1 MTDESVTPAAGPPAP
16 GYPITF
22 TFDMP
27 EKIARWRPLVHWLLA
42 IPHLIVLYF
51 LGIVAE
57 VLAVVSWLVGVFTG
71 SIPEGLQKPIAMYLR
86 YSARVGTYVFWL
98 REEYPPFAFDAA
110 FEDPGTDPRLRI
122 DVVPAIEGRNRL
134 TIFFRLLMVIPQ
146 LIVLAFVAIGLYFVL
161 IIGWFA
167 VIILGRW
174 PEGMGRFVVG
184 VMRWN
189 ARLLGYCYLLT
200 DEYPPF
206 STQ

>member
-1 MTDESVTPAAGPPAP
+1 MTDESVTPAAGSPASA
-16 GYPITF
+16 YPITYA
-22 TFDMP
+22 FDTP

-42 IPHLIVLYF
+42 IPHIIILYF

-57 VLAVVSWLVGVFTG
+57 VLAVISWVVGVFTG
-71 SIPEGLQKPIAMYLR
+71 SIPEGLQKPIAMYVR
-86 YSARVGTYVFWL
+86 YSARVGTYLLWL
-98 REEYPPFAFDAA
+98 REEYPPFAFDAS
-110 FEDPGTDPRLRI
+110 FEDPGTDPRLRV

-134 TIFFRLLMVIPQ
+134 TILFRLLLAIPQ
-146 LIVLAFVAIGLYFVL
+146 LVVLALVGIGLAFVMIV
-161 IIGWFA
+161 GWFA

-174 PEGMGRFVVG
+174 PEGMGRFVIG

-189 ARLLGYCYLLT
+189 TRLNGYVYLLT